1 MFINIVR
8 WRVPKE
14 NSKKQFEIWREM
26 MDYQRSHPEKVYYI
40 KSRFFTFTEKGSSEE
55 SWMFLDE
62 YKNREDFEKQMKTI
76 KEDPEFIKL
85 SDEFFPKWDALI
97 IAGSRKHEFWTEM
110 NKLKV
115 EPPPQK

>member
-1 MFINIVR
+1 MFINTVR

-14 NSKKQFEIWREM
+14 NSKKQFEVWREM
-26 MDYQRSHPEKVYYI
+26 MDYQRAHPEKVYYI
-40 KSRFFTFTEKGSSEE
+40 RSRFFTFTEKGSYEE

-62 YKNREDFEKQMKTI
+62 YENREDFDKGMKTI

-85 SDEFFPKWDALI
+85 RDEFFPKWDTLI
-97 IAGSRKHEFWTEM
+97 IAGSRKHEFWTKVE
-110 NKLKV
+110 KLKV